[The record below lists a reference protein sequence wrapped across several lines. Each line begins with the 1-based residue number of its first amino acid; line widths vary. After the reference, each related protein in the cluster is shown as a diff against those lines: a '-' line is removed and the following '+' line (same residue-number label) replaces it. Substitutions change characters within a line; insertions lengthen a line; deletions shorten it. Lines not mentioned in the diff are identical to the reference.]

1 MMQTK
6 ENSMK
11 RFWSIMFF
19 ALVGCLLFTTSSF
32 AGEKY
37 LFVNITD
44 EVSDV
49 EYVKKALENGGTV
62 QINMKTCVQID
73 VKSESK
79 YAVFVNENQYYIPPT
94 ILNFIGDRGWK
105 LHSIIISG
113 KSYLFVK
120 ESGKLF

>member
-1 MMQTK
+1 
-6 ENSMK
+6 MK

-62 QINMKTCVQID
+62 KINMKTCVQID
-73 VKSESK
+73 AKSESK
-79 YAVFVNENQYYIPPT
+79 YAVFVTENQYYIPPT